1 MKKTIVALAVAA
13 FAATSANAAVVYNQD
28 GTKLEVKG
36 SVRLLLQK
44 AKDKRADLL
53 NDGSRLEVAASH
65 NLGEG
70 LTALAYGR
78 VDLGASNFKKDAEK
92 DSVELARLY
101 AGFKYDGVGT
111 LTFGRQLT
119 NGDDLGYA
127 GYSEKV
133 DGLSQ
138 HVVDIG
144 NKVVHF
150 KSADFNGFTF
160 GADYIFDDSS
170 AKKTMVPGQSET
182 VKDPN
187 NKGYVLAAFY
197 ERKMDDFGFGLQAGY
212 SRVDTTEAKI
222 QKEDNKK
229 AFTVAGQLSYAQ
241 FAFGVDYSRE
251 KEHLSKTKTDT
262 LLFGVKYDL
271 TDMAKLYAVA
281 GKEKAKVDGKTTEKV
296 NHFGLGMGYKLHANV
311 QTFLEYGKTNTKKYV
326 GDAVTKTKDHSVNL
340 GLRVFF

>member
-13 FAATSANAAVVYNQD
+13 VAATSANAAVVYNQD

-36 SVRLLLQK
+36 SVRLLLKK
-44 AKDKRADLL
+44 AKDKRVDLL

-78 VDLGASNFKKDAEK
+78 LNLGASNFGEDAK
-92 DSVELARLY
+92 SASVELSRLY

-111 LTFGRQLT
+111 LTFGKQLT

-138 HVVDIG
+138 HVVDVG
-144 NKVVHF
+144 NKVIHF

-170 AKKTMVPGQSET
+170 NKKTTLPNSMNE

-187 NKGYVLAAFY
+187 NRGYVLAAFY

-212 SRVDTTEAKI
+212 SRVNTTEPAG
-222 QKEDNKK
+222 KEDNKK
-229 AFTVAGQLSYAQ
+229 AFTVAGELSYSQ
-241 FAFGVDYSRE
+241 FAFGVDYSRA

-262 LLFGVKYDL
+262 LLFGIKYDL

-281 GKEKAKVDGKTTEKV
+281 GKEKAKVDGKTSQKV

-311 QTFLEYGKTNTKKYV
+311 QTFLEYGKTNTKKY
-326 GDAVTKTKDHSVNL
+326 AANTVTKTKDHSVNL
-340 GLRVFF
+340 GLRIFF